1 MYYNISKN
9 YECNMKDKN
18 FISSALKVI
27 EIESK
32 AVMSLSNQIQ
42 PDFESLC
49 SNILDIKGKLI
60 LMGIG
65 KSGHIAQKISATL
78 SSTGTSSFFIHPTEA
93 AHGDLGMISKQ
104 DAILIL
110 SNSGQTKEIIEILPA
125 LKRSTT
131 NIFTLTNN
139 DQSTIAKAGKI
150 NLVINADEEACPL
163 DLAPT
168 SSTTI
173 ALVFGD
179 ALAIA
184 LLEARGFGKD
194 DFAKSHPAGQ
204 LGKKLTTLVQDLAVM
219 NEQTPI
225 VNQATY
231 LKDALMV
238 ITEKKLGVTLVSN
251 EEKVIGIFT
260 DGDLRR
266 CLNNE
271 IDLNKTPIKDVMT
284 TNFKSIQSDALAI
297 DAAEIMEKDKIFSLV
312 VNSST
317 NGGNSMGIITMHQ
330 LLEAGII

>member
-1 MYYNISKN
+1 
-9 YECNMKDKN
+9 MKDKD

-27 EIESK
+27 EIESN
-32 AVMSLSNQIQ
+32 AVKSLSNQIKS
-42 PDFESLC
+42 DFEDLC
-49 SNILDIKGKLI
+49 SNILNAQGKLI

-78 SSTGTSSFFIHPTEA
+78 SSTGTASFFIHPTEA
-93 AHGDLGMISKQ
+93 AHGDLGMIDKEDS
-104 DAILIL
+104 ILIL
-110 SNSGQTKEIIEILPA
+110 SNSGETKEIIEILPA
-125 LKRSTT
+125 LKRSTA

-139 DQSTIAKAGKI
+139 NQSTIAKAGTI
-150 NLVINADEEACPL
+150 NLMIKADEEACPL

-184 LLEARGFGKD
+184 LLEARGFSKD

-219 NEQTPI
+219 NEKAPMVDQT
-225 VNQATY
+225 TS
-231 LKDALMV
+231 LKEALMV
-238 ITEKKLGVTLVSN
+238 VTEKKLGLTLVLN
-251 EEKVIGIFT
+251 KKKIVGVFT

-266 CLNNE
+266 CLNDEVDIN
-271 IDLNKTPIKDVMT
+271 NTPIKDVMT
-284 TNFKSIQSDALAI
+284 IEFKSIDSNALAI
-297 DAAEIMEKDKIFSLV
+297 DAAEIMEKNKIFSLV

-317 NGGNSMGIITMHQ
+317 HKEDTIGIITMHQ

>member
-1 MYYNISKN
+1 
-9 YECNMKDKN
+9 MKEKN
-18 FISSALKVI
+18 FISSALNVI

-32 AVMSLSNQIQ
+32 AVMSLRNQIHS
-42 PDFESLC
+42 DFDNLC
-49 SNILDIKGKLI
+49 TNILNIEGKLI

-110 SNSGQTKEIIEILPA
+110 SNSGETKEIIEILPA
-125 LKRSTT
+125 LKRSTS
-131 NIFTLTNN
+131 NIFTLTN
-139 DQSTIAKAGKI
+139 DKQSTIAKAGNI
-150 NLVINADEEACPL
+150 NLIVSADEEACPL

-219 NEQTPI
+219 NDKAPM
-225 VNQATY
+225 VDQATS
-231 LKDALMV
+231 LKNALLV
-238 ITEKKLGVTLVSN
+238 ITEKKLGVTLVLN
-251 EEKVIGIFT
+251 KKKMVGIFT

-271 IDLNKTPIKDVMT
+271 VDLNKTPIKDVMT
-284 TNFKSIQSDALAI
+284 TNFKSIKSNALAI
-297 DAAEIMEKDKIFSLV
+297 DAAEIMEKNKIFSLV
-312 VNSST
+312 VNSSKT
-317 NGGNSMGIITMHQ
+317 KADSVGLITMHQ

>member
-1 MYYNISKN
+1 
-9 YECNMKDKN
+9 MKDKN
-18 FISSALKVI
+18 FINSALSVI

-32 AVMSLSNQIQ
+32 AVMNLRNQIQ
-42 PDFESLC
+42 SDFESLC
-49 SNILDIKGKLI
+49 SNILQIEGKLI

-93 AHGDLGMISKQ
+93 AHGDLGMINKK
-104 DAILIL
+104 DAILLL
-110 SNSGQTKEIIEILPA
+110 SNSGETKEIIEILPA
-125 LKRSTT
+125 LKRSTA

-139 DQSTIAKAGKI
+139 NQSTIAKAGKI
-150 NLVINADEEACPL
+150 NLVINAEEEACPL
-163 DLAPT
+163 NLAPT

-184 LLEARGFGKD
+184 LLEARGFSKD

-204 LGKKLTTLVQDLAVM
+204 LGKKLTTLVQDLAAT
-219 NEQTPI
+219 NDKAPI
-225 VNQATY
+225 VNEAIS
-231 LKDALMV
+231 LKDALIEV
-238 ITEKKLGVTLVSN
+238 TEKKLGVTLVSDSK
-251 EEKVIGIFT
+251 KVVGIFT

-266 CLNNE
+266 CLNDDV
-271 IDLNKTPIKDVMT
+271 DLNKTPIKDVMT
-284 TNFKSIQSDALAI
+284 TDFKSIKCNDLAM
-297 DAAEIMEKDKIFSLV
+297 DAAEIMEKNKIFSLV

-317 NGGNSMGIITMHQ
+317 NQTDSIGIITMHQ

>member
-1 MYYNISKN
+1 
-9 YECNMKDKN
+9 MKDKN
-18 FISSALKVI
+18 FINSALSVI

-32 AVMSLSNQIQ
+32 AVMNLRNQIRS
-42 PDFESLC
+42 DFESLC
-49 SNILDIKGKLI
+49 SNILQIKGKLI

-93 AHGDLGMISKQ
+93 AHGDLGMINKK
-104 DAILIL
+104 DAILLL
-110 SNSGQTKEIIEILPA
+110 SNSGETKEIIEILPA
-125 LKRSTT
+125 LKRSTA

-139 DQSTIAKAGKI
+139 NQSTIAKAGKI
-150 NLVINADEEACPL
+150 NLVINAEEEACPL
-163 DLAPT
+163 NLAPT

-184 LLEARGFGKD
+184 LLEARGFSKD

-204 LGKKLTTLVQDLAVM
+204 LGKKLTTLVQDLAAT
-219 NEQTPI
+219 NDRAPI
-225 VNQATY
+225 VNETIS
-231 LKDALMV
+231 LKDALIEV
-238 ITEKKLGVTLVSN
+238 TEKKLGVTLVSDSK
-251 EEKVIGIFT
+251 KVVGIFT

-266 CLNNE
+266 CLNDDV
-271 IDLNKTPIKDVMT
+271 DLNKTPIKDVMT
-284 TNFKSIQSDALAI
+284 TNFKSIKCNDLAI
-297 DAAEIMEKDKIFSLV
+297 DAAEIMEKNKIFSLV

-317 NGGNSMGIITMHQ
+317 NQADSIGIITMHQ

>member
-1 MYYNISKN
+1 
-9 YECNMKDKN
+9 MKDKN
-18 FISSALKVI
+18 FINSALSVI

-32 AVMSLSNQIQ
+32 AVMNLRNQIQ
-42 PDFESLC
+42 SDFESLC
-49 SNILDIKGKLI
+49 SNILQIKGKLI

-93 AHGDLGMISKQ
+93 AHGDLGMINKK
-104 DAILIL
+104 DAILLL
-110 SNSGQTKEIIEILPA
+110 SNSGETKEIIEILPA
-125 LKRSTT
+125 LKRSTA

-139 DQSTIAKAGKI
+139 NQSTIAKAGKI
-150 NLVINADEEACPL
+150 NLVINAEEEACPL
-163 DLAPT
+163 NLAPT

-184 LLEARGFGKD
+184 LLEARGFSKD

-204 LGKKLTTLVQDLAVM
+204 LGKKLTTLVQDLAAT
-219 NEQTPI
+219 NEKAPI
-225 VNQATY
+225 VNEAIS
-231 LKDALMV
+231 LKDALIE
-238 ITEKKLGVTLVSN
+238 ITEKKLGVTLVSDGK
-251 EEKVIGIFT
+251 KVVGIFT

-266 CLNNE
+266 CLNDDV
-271 IDLNKTPIKDVMT
+271 DLNKTPIKDVMT
-284 TNFKSIQSDALAI
+284 KNFKSIKCNDLAI
-297 DAAEIMEKDKIFSLV
+297 DAAEIMEKNKIFSLV

-317 NGGNSMGIITMHQ
+317 NQTDSIGIITMHQ

>member
-1 MYYNISKN
+1 
-9 YECNMKDKN
+9 MKDKN
-18 FISSALKVI
+18 FINSALSVI

-32 AVMSLSNQIQ
+32 AVMNLRNQIRS
-42 PDFESLC
+42 DFESLC
-49 SNILDIKGKLI
+49 LNILQIKGKLI

-93 AHGDLGMISKQ
+93 AHGDLGMINKE
-104 DAILIL
+104 DAILLL
-110 SNSGQTKEIIEILPA
+110 SNSGETKEIIEILPA
-125 LKRSTT
+125 LKRSTA

-139 DQSTIAKAGKI
+139 NQSTIAKAGKI
-150 NLVINADEEACPL
+150 NLVINAEEEACPL
-163 DLAPT
+163 KLAPT

-184 LLEARGFGKD
+184 LLDARGFSKD

-204 LGKKLTTLVQDLAVM
+204 LGKKLTTLVQDLAAT
-219 NEQTPI
+219 NDKAPI
-225 VNQATY
+225 VNEAIS
-231 LKDALMV
+231 LKDALIEV
-238 ITEKKLGVTLVSN
+238 TEKKLGVTLVSDSK
-251 EEKVIGIFT
+251 KVVGIFT

-266 CLNNE
+266 CLNDDV
-271 IDLNKTPIKDVMT
+271 DLNKTPIKDVMT
-284 TNFKSIQSDALAI
+284 TNFKSIKCNDLAI
-297 DAAEIMEKDKIFSLV
+297 DAAEIMEKNKIFSLV

-317 NGGNSMGIITMHQ
+317 NQADSIGIITMHQ

>member
-1 MYYNISKN
+1 
-9 YECNMKDKN
+9 MKDKD

-27 EIESK
+27 EIELN
-32 AVMSLSNQIQ
+32 AVKSLTNQIKS
-42 PDFESLC
+42 DFEDLC
-49 SNILDIKGKLI
+49 SNILNARGKLI

-78 SSTGTSSFFIHPTEA
+78 SSTGTASFFIHPTEA
-93 AHGDLGMISKQ
+93 AHGDLGMIDKEDS
-104 DAILIL
+104 ILIL
-110 SNSGQTKEIIEILPA
+110 SNSGETKEIIEILPA
-125 LKRSTT
+125 LKRSTA

-139 DQSTIAKAGKI
+139 NQSTIAKAGTI
-150 NLVINADEEACPL
+150 NLIIKADEEACPL

-184 LLEARGFGKD
+184 LLEARGFSKD

-219 NEQTPI
+219 NEKAPMVDQT
-225 VNQATY
+225 TS
-231 LKDALMV
+231 LKEALMV
-238 ITEKKLGVTLVSN
+238 VTEKKLGLTIVLNKKKIVG
-251 EEKVIGIFT
+251 VFT

-266 CLNNE
+266 CLNDEVDIN
-271 IDLNKTPIKDVMT
+271 NTPIKDVMT
-284 TNFKSIQSDALAI
+284 IKFKSIDSNALAI
-297 DAAEIMEKDKIFSLV
+297 DAAEIMEKNKIFSLV

-317 NGGNSMGIITMHQ
+317 HKEDTIGIITMHQ

>member
-1 MYYNISKN
+1 
-9 YECNMKDKN
+9 MKDKD

-27 EIESK
+27 EIESN
-32 AVMSLSNQIQ
+32 AVNSLSNQIKS
-42 PDFESLC
+42 DFEDLC
-49 SNILDIKGKLI
+49 SNILNARGKLI

-78 SSTGTSSFFIHPTEA
+78 SSTGTASFFIHPTEA
-93 AHGDLGMISKQ
+93 AHGDLGMVDKEDS
-104 DAILIL
+104 ILIL
-110 SNSGQTKEIIEILPA
+110 SNSGETKEIIDILPA
-125 LKRSTT
+125 LKRSTA

-139 DQSTIAKAGKI
+139 NQSTIAKAGTI
-150 NLVINADEEACPL
+150 NLMIKADEEACPL

-184 LLEARGFGKD
+184 LLEARGFSKD

-219 NEQTPI
+219 NEKAPMVDQT
-225 VNQATY
+225 TS
-231 LKDALMV
+231 LKEALMV
-238 ITEKKLGVTLVSN
+238 VTEKKLGLTLVLN
-251 EEKVIGIFT
+251 KKKIVGVFT

-266 CLNNE
+266 CLNDEVDIN
-271 IDLNKTPIKDVMT
+271 NTPIKDVMT
-284 TNFKSIQSDALAI
+284 IKFKSIDSNALAI
-297 DAAEIMEKDKIFSLV
+297 DAAEIMEKNKIFSLV

-317 NGGNSMGIITMHQ
+317 HKEDTIGIITMHQ

>member
-1 MYYNISKN
+1 
-9 YECNMKDKN
+9 MKDKN
-18 FISSALKVI
+18 FINSALSVI

-32 AVMSLSNQIQ
+32 AVMNLRNQIQ
-42 PDFESLC
+42 SDFESLC
-49 SNILDIKGKLI
+49 SNILQIKGKLI

-93 AHGDLGMISKQ
+93 AHGDLGMINKK
-104 DAILIL
+104 DAILLL
-110 SNSGQTKEIIEILPA
+110 SNSGETKEIIEILPA
-125 LKRSTT
+125 LKRSTA

-139 DQSTIAKAGKI
+139 NQSTIAKAGKI
-150 NLVINADEEACPL
+150 NLVINAEEEACPL
-163 DLAPT
+163 NLAPT

-184 LLEARGFGKD
+184 LLDARGFSKD

-204 LGKKLTTLVQDLAVM
+204 LGKKLTTLVQDLAAT
-219 NEQTPI
+219 NEKAPI
-225 VNQATY
+225 VNEAIS
-231 LKDALMV
+231 LKDALIEV
-238 ITEKKLGVTLVSN
+238 TEKKLGVTLVSDGK
-251 EEKVIGIFT
+251 KVVGIFT

-266 CLNNE
+266 CLNDDV
-271 IDLNKTPIKDVMT
+271 DLNKTPIKDVMT
-284 TNFKSIQSDALAI
+284 TNFKSIKCNDLAI
-297 DAAEIMEKDKIFSLV
+297 DAAEIMEKNKIFSLV

-317 NGGNSMGIITMHQ
+317 NQVDSIGIITMHQ

>member
-1 MYYNISKN
+1 
-9 YECNMKDKN
+9 MKDKD

-27 EIESK
+27 EIESN
-32 AVMSLSNQIQ
+32 AVKSLTNQIKS
-42 PDFESLC
+42 DFEDLC
-49 SNILDIKGKLI
+49 SNILNAQGKLI

-78 SSTGTSSFFIHPTEA
+78 SSTGTASFFIHPTEA
-93 AHGDLGMISKQ
+93 AHGDLGMIDKEDS
-104 DAILIL
+104 ILIL
-110 SNSGQTKEIIEILPA
+110 SNSGETKEIIEILPA
-125 LKRSTT
+125 LKRSTA

-139 DQSTIAKAGKI
+139 NQSTIAKAGTI
-150 NLVINADEEACPL
+150 NLIIKADEEACPL

-184 LLEARGFGKD
+184 LLEARGFSKD

-219 NEQTPI
+219 NEKVPM
-225 VNQATY
+225 VNQATS
-231 LKDALMV
+231 LKEALMV
-238 ITEKKLGVTLVSN
+238 VTEKKLGLTLVLN
-251 EEKVIGIFT
+251 KKKIVGVFT

-266 CLNNE
+266 CLNDEVDIN
-271 IDLNKTPIKDVMT
+271 NTPIKDVMT
-284 TNFKSIQSDALAI
+284 IKFKSIDSNALAI
-297 DAAEIMEKDKIFSLV
+297 DAAEIMEKNKIFSLI

-317 NGGNSMGIITMHQ
+317 HKKDIIGIITMHQ

>member
-1 MYYNISKN
+1 
-9 YECNMKDKN
+9 MKDKN

-27 EIESK
+27 EIESS
-32 AVMSLSNQIQ
+32 AVASLKNQIK
-42 PDFESLC
+42 PDFEDLC
-49 SNILDIKGKLI
+49 LNILNTKGKLI

-78 SSTGTSSFFIHPTEA
+78 SSTGTASFFIHPTEA
-93 AHGDLGMISKQ
+93 AHGDLGMINKRDS
-104 DAILIL
+104 ILIL
-110 SNSGQTKEIIEILPA
+110 SNSGETKEIIEILPA
-125 LKRSTT
+125 LKRSTS

-139 DQSTIAKAGKI
+139 NQSTIAKAGKI
-150 NLVINADEEACPL
+150 NLVISADEEACPL

-184 LLEARGFGKD
+184 LLEARGFSKD

-219 NEQTPI
+219 NEKAPMVDQESS
-225 VNQATY
+225 
-231 LKDALMV
+231 LKNALMEV
-238 ITEKKLGVTLVSN
+238 TEKKLGVALILN
-251 EEKVIGIFT
+251 DQKVVGIFT

-266 CLNNE
+266 CLNNDV
-271 IDLNKTPIKDVMT
+271 DLNQTPIKDVMT
-284 TNFKSIQSDALAI
+284 VKFKSIQSDALAI
-297 DAAEIMEKDKIFSLV
+297 DAAEIMEKNKIFSLV
-312 VNSST
+312 VSSST
-317 NGGNSMGIITMHQ
+317 DNGNTAGIITMHH

>member
-1 MYYNISKN
+1 
-9 YECNMKDKN
+9 MKDKD

-27 EIESK
+27 EIESN
-32 AVMSLSNQIQ
+32 AVKNLSNQIKS
-42 PDFESLC
+42 DFEDLC
-49 SNILDIKGKLI
+49 SNILNSRGKLI

-78 SSTGTSSFFIHPTEA
+78 SSTGTASFFIHPTEA
-93 AHGDLGMISKQ
+93 AHGDLGMVDKEDS
-104 DAILIL
+104 ILIL
-110 SNSGQTKEIIEILPA
+110 SNSGETKEIIEILPA
-125 LKRSTT
+125 LKRSTP

-139 DQSTIAKAGKI
+139 NQSTIAKAGTI
-150 NLVINADEEACPL
+150 NLMIKADEEACPL

-184 LLEARGFGKD
+184 LLEARGFSKD

-219 NEQTPI
+219 NEKAPMVDQT
-225 VNQATY
+225 TS
-231 LKDALMV
+231 LKEALMV
-238 ITEKKLGVTLVSN
+238 VTEKKLGLTLVLN
-251 EEKVIGIFT
+251 KKKIVGVFT

-266 CLNNE
+266 CLNDEVN
-271 IDLNKTPIKDVMT
+271 INNTPIKDVMT
-284 TNFKSIQSDALAI
+284 IKFKSIDSNALAI
-297 DAAEIMEKDKIFSLV
+297 DAAEIMEKNKIFSLV

-317 NGGNSMGIITMHQ
+317 HKEDTIGIITMHQ

>member
-1 MYYNISKN
+1 
-9 YECNMKDKN
+9 MKDKN

-32 AVMSLSNQIQ
+32 AVMSLSNQIK

-231 LKDALMV
+231 LKDALLV

-251 EEKVIGIFT
+251 EKKVIGIFT

>member
-1 MYYNISKN
+1 
-9 YECNMKDKN
+9 MKDKN
-18 FISSALKVI
+18 FINSALRVI

-32 AVMSLSNQIQ
+32 AVKNLGNQIQ
-42 PDFESLC
+42 SDFDNLC
-49 SNILDIKGKLI
+49 SKILNIKGKLI

-93 AHGDLGMISKQ
+93 AHGDLGMISKN

-110 SNSGQTKEIIEILPA
+110 SNSGETKEIIEILPA
-125 LKRSTT
+125 LKRSTA

-139 DQSTIAKAGKI
+139 NQSTIAMAGKI

-184 LLEARGFGKD
+184 LLEARGFSKN

-204 LGKKLTTLVQDLAVM
+204 LGKKLTTIVQDLAVM
-219 NEQTPI
+219 SEKAPM
-225 VNQATY
+225 VDQATS
-231 LKDALMV
+231 LKDALME
-238 ITEKKLGVTLVSN
+238 ITEKKLGVTLVTHN
-251 EEKVIGIFT
+251 KEVTGIFT

-271 IDLNKTPIKDVMT
+271 VDLNKTPIKDVMT
-284 TNFKSIQSDALAI
+284 SNFKSIKSNALAI
-297 DAAEIMEKDKIFSLV
+297 DAAEIMEKNKIFSLV
-312 VNSST
+312 VNSEKNKGDT
-317 NGGNSMGIITMHQ
+317 MGLITMHQ

>member
-1 MYYNISKN
+1 
-9 YECNMKDKN
+9 MKDKD

-27 EIESK
+27 EIESN
-32 AVMSLSNQIQ
+32 AVKSLSNQIK
-42 PDFESLC
+42 PDFMDLC
-49 SNILDIKGKLI
+49 SNILNTQGKLI

-78 SSTGTSSFFIHPTEA
+78 SSTGTASFFIHPTEA
-93 AHGDLGMISKQ
+93 AHGDLGMINKEDS
-104 DAILIL
+104 ILIL
-110 SNSGQTKEIIEILPA
+110 SNSGETKEIIEILPA
-125 LKRSTT
+125 LKRSTS
-131 NIFTLTNN
+131 NIFTLTNSN
-139 DQSTIAKAGKI
+139 QSTIAKAGKI

-184 LLEARGFGKD
+184 LLEARGFSKD

-219 NEQTPI
+219 NEKAPMVDQSTS
-225 VNQATY
+225 
-231 LKDALMV
+231 LKEALME
-238 ITEKKLGVTLVSN
+238 ITGKKLGLTLVLN
-251 EEKVIGIFT
+251 KKKIVGVFT

-266 CLNNE
+266 CLNDGVDIN
-271 IDLNKTPIKDVMT
+271 NTTIKDVMT
-284 TNFKSIQSDALAI
+284 STFKSIESNALAI
-297 DAAEIMEKDKIFSLV
+297 DAAEMMEKYKIFSLV

-317 NGGNSMGIITMHQ
+317 HKEDTIGIITMHQ
-330 LLEAGII
+330 LLEAGMI